1 VQHEAGHAGAGVQ
14 IRGGV
19 YGGWDGVNGGAV
31 DPPAPDPPLCMTDH
45 PPAYYALIHS
55 PKYLSIQTPPLHPPI
70 HTPQGYIFFRKILFA
85 WKQPFTLTSLI
96 MRCQR

>member
-31 DPPAPDPPLCMTDH
+31 DPPYPDPPLCMTDH
-45 PPAYYALIHS
+45 PPAYYALIHPNNYCS
-55 PKYLSIQTPPLHPPI
+55 HRSTPPFIHQSTPPRGIYFSERYCSHANNRLH
-70 HTPQGYIFFRKILFA
+70 
-85 WKQPFTLTSLI
+85 
-96 MRCQR
+96 